1 MTGNDLKTKYGVQ
14 VKNVVKDFSL
24 GPKNPIEFYE
34 DLFNQTK
41 DLDISIV
48 VNNVG
53 AGTGAKRLSDLEIN
67 KILNAL
73 ALNVFPISF
82 ISRLFLPGLLK
93 RSQGG
98 AIINL
103 SSIAS
108 IIPAKNHAVYAST
121 KSFDFI
127 ISEVLSTDIFLIGKN
142 ENVDVLCVT
151 PGYVDTPLTKA
162 IKNKPF
168 QINKYECAESS
179 LKCLSFVN
187 FTSGHWKHL
196 FFNFFIAPIFLR
208 VRK

>member
-1 MTGNDLKTKYGVQ
+1 M
-14 VKNVVKDFSL
+14 
-24 GPKNPIEFYE
+24 
-34 DLFNQTK
+34 
-41 DLDISIV
+41 
-48 VNNVG
+48 NNVG
-53 AGTGAKRLSDLEIN
+53 AGAGIKRFIDVDLN
-67 KILNAL
+67 KILDIL
-73 ALNVFPISF
+73 ALNTFPISF
-82 ISRLFLPGLLK
+82 ISQLFLPGLLK